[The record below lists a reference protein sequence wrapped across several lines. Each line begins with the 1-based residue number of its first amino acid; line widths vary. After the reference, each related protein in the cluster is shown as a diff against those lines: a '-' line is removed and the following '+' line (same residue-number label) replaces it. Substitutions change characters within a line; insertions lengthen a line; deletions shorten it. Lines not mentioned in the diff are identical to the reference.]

1 MTHLWKESNRLPNP
15 ARRSGEYN
23 SIPNLQVVL
32 WTLLR
37 QVLFEIYS
45 KADIDSS
52 VQMFTDFVSECRA
65 DMLARRAAEEEKSEG
80 VSVNLGFNTVET
92 RQPIAASA

>member
-1 MTHLWKESNRLPNP
+1 M
-15 ARRSGEYN
+15 
-23 SIPNLQVVL
+23 
-32 WTLLR
+32 
-37 QVLFEIYS
+37 FEIYS

-65 DMLARRAAEEEKSEG
+65 DMLARKATEEEKSEA

-92 RQPIAASA
+92 PQPIAASA